1 MKKYSFSG
9 HESFQCKSL
18 WLKKG
23 YDFLYD
29 GNHFTDADSVIK
41 LGVGKNMVS
50 SIRFWLRVFGLCN
63 NDELTEIANYLLN
76 SEIGRDPYAEDLNTL
91 WLLHFLIINKNIAS
105 IYNLVFIDYQR
116 ERKEFSRNEIQTYIR
131 RKCSVPEQKNVY
143 NENTVKKD
151 IGVFLK
157 NYVTPK
163 DLKTIEDFSSLLINL
178 NLIIP
183 KSNDTYTFKEV
194 TIKEIAP
201 EIILFALL
209 SVGDNETT
217 ISLDELQ
224 KLSLIFCM
232 PIVSL
237 IEIIRSLEQ
246 SYPDSIVF
254 SDNSGIKNVQFL
266 KLMNKFEILDNY
278 YNSL

>member
-116 ERKEFSRNEIQTYIR
+116 ERKEFSRNELQTYIR

-157 NYVTPK
+157 NYVVPK
-163 DLKTIEDFSSLLINL
+163 DLKTIEDFSALLINL

-183 KSNDTYTFKEV
+183 KSNDSYTFKDV

-246 SYPDSIVF
+246 SYPDSLVF

-266 KLMNKFEILDNY
+266 KVMNKFDILDNY

>member
-91 WLLHFLIINKNIAS
+91 WLLHFLIVNKNIAS
-105 IYNLVFIDYQR
+105 VYNIVFIDYQR
-116 ERKEFSRNEIQTYIR
+116 ERKEFSRNELQTYIR

-157 NYVTPK
+157 NYVVPK
-163 DLKTIEDFSSLLINL
+163 DLKTIEDFSAILINL

-183 KSNDTYTFKEV
+183 KSNDSYTFKDV

-209 SVGDNETT
+209 SIGDNETT

-246 SYPDSIVF
+246 SYPDSLVF

-266 KLMNKFEILDNY
+266 KVMNKFDILDNY

>member
-183 KSNDTYTFKEV
+183 KSNDTYTFKDV

-209 SVGDNETT
+209 SVGNNETT